1 MEVKQ
6 SISKREKILFHKFR
20 PSRIQKFIVFR
31 ESNVKVLPPN
41 TCQLARK
48 TGSWADPAKFN
59 THQQPVACTDPL
71 QPQSRPLQTQ
81 KYFSFQIDI
90 LVKINSPQKC
100 GSFRKKAYNNNLF
113 YLELFVLV
121 VLMSLIPWRKIV
133 VIELRI
139 IKNLLA
145 ANCHILPY

>member
-1 MEVKQ
+1 M
-6 SISKREKILFHKFR
+6 KRFYFINFEFR

-48 TGSWADPAKFN
+48 TGSWADPAKLN
-59 THQQPVACTDPL
+59 SDQQPVACTDPL

-81 KYFSFQIDI
+81 KYFSFQNDI

-100 GSFRKKAYNNNLF
+100 GSFRKNYPHFKKAYNNNSF

-121 VLMSLIPWRKIV
+121 VLMSLVPWRKIV